1 MLFLFYLQCLEQ
13 DFNNNSGGGGKKQK
27 SGFSATARSQG
38 LNVVTV
44 LEDYVRHYANAQ
56 LLAYEKQMR
65 KNLYTAHR

>member
-1 MLFLFYLQCLEQ
+1 M
-13 DFNNNSGGGGKKQK
+13 NNNGGKKQK
-27 SGFSATARSQG
+27 TSGFSNATGRSGQG
-38 LNVVTV
+38 LNVATV